1 MSGPTQAL
9 NRLLANDGMVLEA
22 GTTAN
27 TTAFYGIVIREDTVI
42 SAWTDEDDVNLVT
55 KFNLGTETLLSTDPA
70 LIIPGGKHNG
80 SLTLTSGS
88 VWLLKE

>member
-1 MSGPTQAL
+1 MSAPTQAL

-22 GTTAN
+22 GTSAN
-27 TTAFYGIVIREDTVI
+27 TTDFYGIVIREDTVI
-42 SAWTDEDDVNLVT
+42 SAWTDEDGKDLVAD
-55 KFNLGTETLLSTDPA
+55 FGISGVTLLSTDPA
-70 LIIPGGKHNG
+70 LIIPGSKNNG